1 VLHQDLAPPVH
12 PVRNIKK
19 FVDLRALTTDQRD
32 APVPHPNVD
41 KLNASAGGNKKEVRS
56 EKALE
61 KGRRVKVERA
71 AQLWLK
77 YAPCYRI
84 AGVQLSELEKRGKNL
99 DDDIDIANATITR
112 MQSWPADACSARLV
126 DDDSGET
133 LVCVFSHRLPN
144 EADVLP
150 MADGPQPMESDTEG
164 KNKVT
169 LRLSPK

>member
-1 VLHQDLAPPVH
+1 M
-12 PVRNIKK
+12 
-19 FVDLRALTTDQRD
+19 DLRALTTDQRD

-56 EKALE
+56 EEALE
-61 KGRRVKVERA
+61 KRGRVKAERA

-150 MADGPQPMESDTEG
+150 LADGPQAMESDTEG

-169 LRLSPK
+169 VRLSPK